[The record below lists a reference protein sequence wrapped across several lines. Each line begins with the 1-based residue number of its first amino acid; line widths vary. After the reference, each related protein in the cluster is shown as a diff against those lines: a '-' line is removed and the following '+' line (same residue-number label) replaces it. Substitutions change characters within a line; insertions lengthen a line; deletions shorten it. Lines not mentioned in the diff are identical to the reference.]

1 MSGLQSKLISQ
12 GSNLSK
18 NNGAPNIPI
27 PVGATDQ
34 SKLQNEYSINGIP
47 NVPYNGYFTNYV
59 NKPLPS
65 ELDLD
70 GKVPSSPLS
79 LGSKP
84 QFGKGFSQGTYPDS
98 GPANGNY

>member
-34 SKLQNEYSINGIP
+34 SNFKMNILLMVFQIYLIMDILQIINQ
-47 NVPYNGYFTNYV
+47 NHLHQN
-59 NKPLPS
+59 
-65 ELDLD
+65 
-70 GKVPSSPLS
+70 
-79 LGSKP
+79 
-84 QFGKGFSQGTYPDS
+84 
-98 GPANGNY
+98 